1 MRARTTSKDVITI
14 RLLLKSLPALVLF
27 VVFTL
32 FTDSGYRTLCVIYKG
47 KARAL
52 GREGAV
58 TSKVGLKIGNSR
70 VWELNALWLVFSN
83 LSPPFK
89 LVLVSYGRVSFCKPS
104 EECFVPQLTISI
116 LHSGTLLSAAALIH

>member
-47 KARAL
+47 KARTM
-52 GREGAV
+52 GTGA
-58 TSKVGLKIGNSR
+58 GGSR
-70 VWELNALWLVFSN
+70 YIKGGIEDW
-83 LSPPFK
+83 
-89 LVLVSYGRVSFCKPS
+89 
-104 EECFVPQLTISI
+104 
-116 LHSGTLLSAAALIH
+116 